1 MMYITDI
8 SYLKNSLNGNIFFYF
23 IRVCVRSVRMSSP
36 ATQLKG
42 RLLYKAIKRSL
53 GWYWRR
59 EGCIWL
65 GGGGGE

>member
-1 MMYITDI
+1 MEIF
-8 SYLKNSLNGNIFFYF
+8 FFYF

-65 GGGGGE
+65 GGGQYKVATGNSF